1 MSISYSGI
9 TNYGKVT
16 LPSVDS
22 WGTDMNILRDP
33 PKSISTRR
41 IDKVGQTSSITET
54 IDESENRAAEC
65 ILPYARG
72 VNPSVSVSYSNNSNN
87 GGQFSSGMG
96 LNYNSYGG
104 PQSSINNNGPSFNY
118 NLGSASLP
126 YKLTDS
132 FRPPVLSQ
140 WDLQPLSRL
149 PRIWTSSFTK
159 PGFSDFSK
167 KMKSCGNASET
178 KEVKNNLLKT
188 SARPTAVYKIETP
201 LKEQPFEVKYLI
213 QPSLTKSYQA
223 SKNSGNRTQQ
233 NVLIPTKQINDNNL
247 HISANSNMRHI
258 KNSNNSEINKENYII
273 NKNNTPA
280 FTNIKS
286 NYTQIGS
293 IEDIMDSSN
302 IKIKDTLIG
311 NYNTNVRGNN
321 KSEYIHDDIELSRV
335 IPEYNY
341 SSNIRGNDKNE
352 YIHSDIELSRVL
364 PEYTS
369 STNFRGNEKTDYI
382 HSDIELSRVIPEYNY
397 STNIKQNQ
405 EKRIEHDYIKEY
417 ERNIPLT
424 NLYVNSSKKGDSNM
438 SSRDYKLNQKI
449 SAGGFEV
456 PIRKPSQNRIQSLY
470 EPFQTEKSRMVRSV
484 MQQFE
489 GRYK

>member
-1 MSISYSGI
+1 
-9 TNYGKVT
+9 
-16 LPSVDS
+16 
-22 WGTDMNILRDP
+22 
-33 PKSISTRR
+33 
-41 IDKVGQTSSITET
+41 
-54 IDESENRAAEC
+54 
-65 ILPYARG
+65 
-72 VNPSVSVSYSNNSNN
+72 
-87 GGQFSSGMG
+87 
-96 LNYNSYGG
+96 
-104 PQSSINNNGPSFNY
+104 
-118 NLGSASLP
+118 
-126 YKLTDS
+126 
-132 FRPPVLSQ
+132 
-140 WDLQPLSRL
+140 
-149 PRIWTSSFTK
+149 
-159 PGFSDFSK
+159 
-167 KMKSCGNASET
+167 
-178 KEVKNNLLKT
+178 
-188 SARPTAVYKIETP
+188 
-201 LKEQPFEVKYLI
+201 
-213 QPSLTKSYQA
+213 
-223 SKNSGNRTQQ
+223 
-233 NVLIPTKQINDNNL
+233 
-247 HISANSNMRHI
+247 MRHI

-470 EPFQTEKSRMVRSV
+470 EPFQTEKSRMGRSV